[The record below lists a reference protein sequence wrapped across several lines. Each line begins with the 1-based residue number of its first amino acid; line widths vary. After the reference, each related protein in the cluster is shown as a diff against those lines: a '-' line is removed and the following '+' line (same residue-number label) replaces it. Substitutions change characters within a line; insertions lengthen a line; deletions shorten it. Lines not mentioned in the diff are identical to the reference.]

1 VSEPKQLAF
10 CCSDPAI
17 KTYSATHNYKPEADR
32 AQDAVEAAEEDLK
45 ELKKANQQVYT
56 ISFACRQG
64 AMLQRNTDAD
74 RNNCNALQDEDQLR
88 QLVQSV
94 AQTHSQCQAIIS
106 RASKKLALS
115 QQELQTHLASQA
127 QQAAQDAQAAADAG
141 VSSKSRLLCWWK
153 CWQ

>member
-1 VSEPKQLAF
+1 
-10 CCSDPAI
+10 
-17 KTYSATHNYKPEADR
+17 
-32 AQDAVEAAEEDLK
+32 VEAAEEDLK

-64 AMLQRNTDAD
+64 SMLQRNTDIHCN
-74 RNNCNALQDEDQLR
+74 NNCNVLQDEEQLR

-141 VSSKSRLLCWWK
+141 VSCESRAALLVEL
-153 CWQ
+153 